1 MNPNIT
7 NLKKAKSHI
16 EKIIQMEDEGRY
28 CIDVIQQLN
37 AVIGYLNS
45 VKSNKL
51 ENHLSHC
58 FISGM
63 KSKSK
68 KEQQRLID
76 EVIQVTK
83 ITK

>member
-1 MNPNIT
+1 MNANIT

-16 EKIIQMEDEGRY
+16 EKIIQMEEEGRY
-28 CIDVIQQLN
+28 CIDVMQQLN

-51 ENHLSHC
+51 KNHLSSC
-58 FISGM
+58 FVSGM

-68 KEQQRLID
+68 KVQERLID

-83 ITK
+83 ISK